1 MTKPRAMITGAT
13 GQIGS
18 AVLRLAAANPT
29 LDVVAAVRLPQKA
42 AALGVPVVLLDLDRP
57 ETLAPALE
65 GVDRVFLMTGY
76 TTRMFK
82 QSRDFLNA
90 ARRADV
96 EHIVHLGAPGD
107 DDTPVE
113 HWLWHQFVE
122 RYIEWSGFS
131 FTHLRPDI
139 FMQNLLDYGG
149 AKAAANGVIRHYVA
163 NTRMTW
169 IDGDD
174 VAAVAVECLS
184 KPEDHAEKTYR
195 LGAEVR
201 SFAEIAE
208 IMTRVVGKS
217 YVSEHVAPCE
227 FLAKALAA
235 GANAGYMQSVY
246 ENYAAYTEGTRKGEE
261 KLFSSFADVVGR
273 QPASVEDF
281 IRKHIDAF
289 AY

>member
-1 MTKPRAMITGAT
+1 MIIGAT
-13 GQIGS
+13 GQIGA
-18 AVLRLAAANPT
+18 AVLRLAAASPA
-29 LDVVAAVRLPQKA
+29 LDVVAAVRSPAKA
-42 AALGVPVVLLDLDRP
+42 AALGVPTVLMDLDRP
-57 ETLAPALE
+57 ETLAPALH
-65 GVDRVFLMTGY
+65 GIDRVFLMTGY
-76 TTRMFK
+76 TIRMFK

-107 DDTPVE
+107 DDTQAE

-139 FMQNLLDYGG
+139 FMQNLLGYGG
-149 AKAAANGVIRHYVA
+149 EKLVASGVIRHYVA
-163 NTRMTW
+163 NTRLTW
-169 IDGDD
+169 IDGED

-201 SFAEIAE
+201 SYTEIAE
-208 IMTRVVGKS
+208 LLTRVVGKP
-217 YVSEHVAPCE
+217 YVSESLPPDG

-235 GANAGYMQSVY
+235 GADSGYMQAVL
-246 ENYAAYTEGTRKGEE
+246 ENYMAYADGTRKGEE
-261 KLFSSFADVVGR
+261 KLFSHFLDVTGR
-273 QPASVEDF
+273 KPASVEDF
-281 IRKHIDAF
+281 IRRHLDVF